1 MKKILSVFLS
11 VFLVLGLFL
20 PAFADDASAEID
32 YTSGT
37 PWLCSCL
44 DGNVTADTKTPDLSE
59 DFYLACN
66 IEGLRNLQIP
76 DGYYTNGTQD
86 QSVVQLDEDIME
98 LFTLEYE
105 AGSHDA
111 QLALNLY
118 SLYTDWDSRNAVGV
132 TPLKKLT
139 DEVERIDSLE
149 AMTEYLGNV
158 PVEDQLF
165 SLFQIENSVDL
176 DDSSAKVLDIKTSD
190 LTLKD
195 SAEYQNLTALGKGRK
210 DAAETLVSRILG
222 KLGYSEEEAAAKIGN
237 CLSFETQLAPVM
249 ISEADQRKPDYYEK
263 INNHYTR
270 QQLTEAQGNVPLV
283 AFLEKASGYPETDS
297 NVLEEPDWLAK
308 LNSLYTEENLD
319 LIRDYLIVHGV
330 IDNADS
336 LDRECHEWKKAY
348 DNEVKGIVGD
358 RSDEL
363 VISTIITDKLKWPVA
378 RLYCER
384 YLSQNDKDRISG
396 LIDEVISEYHGII
409 EEADFLTDETK
420 AAAIKKLEAID
431 KQVLWP
437 DDWSKYDS
445 RDLEIASAA
454 DGGTLWEAVK
464 AIVRYDTDQSI
475 RQFSEPVDKDWWYF
489 VPNTFNC
496 GYDPQSNSIWIFG
509 AFARG
514 DIYNAEMNDEDLY
527 ARLGMVIGHEI
538 SHAFDS
544 TGAQFDLDG
553 NMKQWW
559 TDEDW
564 AAFRERNEKLNEY
577 FKKIHPWEGQD
588 LAENKTGEACADM
601 GGMKCMLRMAAKKDG
616 FDYDQ
621 FFRSFADFW
630 MEKETLTMVYIYC
643 DDEHPLPYLRVNCS
657 LQQFDQF
664 LDLYGIKEGDKM
676 YLAPE
681 DRVNIW

>member
-1 MKKILSVFLS
+1 MKKTLAVVLLVFL
-11 VFLVLGLFL
+11 LLELCPL
-20 PAFADDASAEID
+20 AFAEDASADID
-32 YTSGT
+32 YTTGT
-37 PWLCSCL
+37 PWLCSFL
-44 DGNVTADTKTPDLSE
+44 DGIVTAETKTPELSE

-66 IEGLRNLQIP
+66 IEELRNVQIP
-76 DGYYTNGTQD
+76 EGYSTYGTQEKAA
-86 QSVVQLDEDIME
+86 VQLDEDIME
-98 LFTLEYE
+98 LFTSETE
-105 AGSHDA
+105 AESHDA

-118 SLYTDWDSRNAVGV
+118 SLYMDWDSRNAAGV

-139 DEVERIDSLE
+139 DEVEKIDSLE
-149 AMTEYLGNV
+149 ALTEYLGNT

-165 SLFQIENSVDL
+165 SLFKVEKCPGL
-176 DDSSAKVLDIKTSD
+176 DDSSANILDIQASD
-190 LTLKD
+190 LALED
-195 SAEYQNLTALGKGRK
+195 SAEYQKLTSLGKVKK
-210 DAAETLVSRILG
+210 DAAEALVSQILG
-222 KLGYSEEEAAAKIGN
+222 KLGYTEEETAAKFGN
-237 CLSFETQLAPVM
+237 CLSFETQLATVM
-249 ISEADQRKPDYYEK
+249 ISEADKRKPDYYHK
-263 INNHYTR
+263 INNHYNR
-270 QQLTEAQGNVPLV
+270 QQLTEAQGNVPLI
-283 AFLEKASGYPETDS
+283 AFLEKAEGYPETDS

-336 LDRECHEWKKAY
+336 LDRECFEWKKAY
-348 DNEVKGIVGD
+348 DNAVKGIVGD

-363 VISTIITDKLKWPVA
+363 VISTIMTEKLKWPVA

-384 YLSQNDKDRISG
+384 YLSRNDKDRISG
-396 LIDEVISEYHGII
+396 LIDEIITEYHGII

-420 AAAIKKLEAID
+420 AAAIDKLEAID

-445 RDLEIASAA
+445 TDLEIASAA

-464 AIVRYDTDQSI
+464 GIARYDTDQSI
-475 RQFSEPVDKDWWYF
+475 RQFSEPVDKDMWNY

-514 DIYNAEMNDEDLY
+514 EIYNAEMNDEDLY

-544 TGAQFDLDG
+544 AGAQFDLDG

-601 GGMKCMLRMAAKKDG
+601 GGMKCMLRMAAKKDE

-630 MEKETLTMVYIYC
+630 MEKGTLTISYIYF
-643 DDEHPLPYLRVNCS
+643 DDEHPLPYLRVNCT

-664 LDLYGIKEGDKM
+664 FDLYGIKEEDQM

>member
-1 MKKILSVFLS
+1 MKKTLSVVLFVILLS
-11 VFLVLGLFL
+11 GLFL
-20 PAFADDASAEID
+20 PAFAEDASADID
-32 YTSGT
+32 YTTGT
-37 PWLCSCL
+37 PWLCSFL
-44 DGNVTADTKTPDLSE
+44 DGTVTADTKAPDLSE

-76 DGYYTNGTQD
+76 EGYSYYGPQD
-86 QSVVQLDEDIME
+86 EPAVQLDEDIMK
-98 LFTLEYE
+98 LFTSETE

-118 SLYTDWDSRNAVGV
+118 SLYMDWDSRNAVG
-132 TPLKKLT
+132 TAPLKKLT

-149 AMTEYLGNV
+149 ALTEYLGNT

-165 SLFQIENSVDL
+165 TLFKVEIFPGL
-176 DDSSAKVLDIKTSD
+176 DDSSVNVLDIQPSD
-190 LTLKD
+190 LALKD
-195 SAEYQNLTALGKGRK
+195 SAEYQNLSSLGKVKK

-222 KLGYSEEEAAAKIGN
+222 KLGYTEEEAAAKFGN

-249 ISEADQRKPDYYEK
+249 ISESDKRKPDYYQK

-270 QQLTEAQGNVPLV
+270 QQLTEAQGNVPLLS
-283 AFLEKASGYPETDS
+283 FLEKAEGYPETDS
-297 NVLEEPDWLAK
+297 NILEEPDWLAK
-308 LNSLYTEENLD
+308 LNSLYTEENLG

-336 LDRECHEWKKAY
+336 LDRECFEWKIAY
-348 DNEVKGIVGD
+348 DNAIKGIVGD

-363 VISTIITDKLKWPVA
+363 VISTLMTEKLKWPVA

-384 YLSQNDKDRISG
+384 YLNQNDKDRISG

-420 AAAIKKLEAID
+420 AAAISKLETID

-445 RDLEIASAA
+445 RDLEIASSA

-464 AIVRYDTDQSI
+464 GIVRYDTDQSI
-475 RQFSEPVDKDWWYF
+475 RQFSEPVDKDRWTY

-496 GYDPQSNSIWIFG
+496 AFDPQSNSIWIFG

-544 TGAQFDLDG
+544 TGAQFDQDG

-564 AAFRERNEKLNEY
+564 AAFSERNEKLNEY

-601 GGMKCMLRMAAKKDG
+601 SGMKCMLRMAAKKDG
-616 FDYDQ
+616 FDYDR
-621 FFRSFADFW
+621 FFRSYADFW
-630 MEKETLTMVYIYC
+630 MEKGTLTITYIYC
-643 DDEHPLPYLRVNCS
+643 DDEHPLPYLRVNCT

-664 LDLYGIKEGDKM
+664 LDFYGIKEGDKM